1 MLGSEY
7 QKAAMKFASP
17 LSTATPEML
26 MLQGVMGMNGEA
38 GEAIDLVKKF
48 IFHGHKLDKE
58 HLAKELGD
66 VLWYVATCAEALGYS
81 LDVIMKMNID
91 KLAAR
96 YGEAFDSEKSQ
107 HRKEGDV

>member
-17 LSTATPEML
+17 LSTATNDLL
-26 MLQGVMGMNGEA
+26 MIQGVMGMNGES
-38 GEAIDLVKKF
+38 GEAIDLVKKHV
-48 IFHGHKLDKE
+48 FHGHKLDKE

-66 VLWYVATCAEALGYS
+66 VLWYVATCAHAIGYS
-81 LDVIMKMNID
+81 LDTIMRMNID
-91 KLAAR
+91 KLTAR

-107 HRKEGDV
+107 HRKEDDV